1 MNWSLC
7 LGLEL
12 YWNLC
17 LEKTLERNLKKTSEK
32 LKMNRE
38 KDLKIKHWLEKEKE
52 KEKGKEK
59 EKEKEKGKGKFGTDP
74 TKN

>member
-1 MNWSLC
+1 
-7 LGLEL
+7 
-12 YWNLC
+12 
-17 LEKTLERNLKKTSEK
+17 
-32 LKMNRE
+32 MNRE

>member
-1 MNWSLC
+1 M
-7 LGLEL
+7 
-12 YWNLC
+12 
-17 LEKTLERNLKKTSEK
+17 ERNLKKTSEK